1 MGGMPSSELVVTCLC
16 AEWCDVCREYRPRFQ
31 ALAGRFPGVKFAWLD
46 IEDDAEEVGELEI
59 ENFPTIRIMRGGEQL
74 FYGVMLPQP
83 GQLARVLEK
92 LFFENKPT

>member
-16 AEWCDVCREYRPRFQ
+16 AEWCDVCREYRPRFE
-31 ALAGRFPGVKFAWLD
+31 ALAARFPQAQFAWLD

-59 ENFPTIRIMRGGEQL
+59 ENFPTIRITRGAEPL

-83 GQLARVLEK
+83 EHLARVLEK
-92 LFFENKPT
+92 LFLE